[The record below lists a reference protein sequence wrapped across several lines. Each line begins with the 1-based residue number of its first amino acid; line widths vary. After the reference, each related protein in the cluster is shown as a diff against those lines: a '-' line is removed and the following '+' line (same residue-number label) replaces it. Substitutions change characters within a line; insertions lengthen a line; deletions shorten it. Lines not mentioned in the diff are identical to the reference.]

1 MARRGDGLGV
11 VSLGSEP
18 DAAVSAV
25 TAALGDPSLDTGW
38 ESSFGTYGTCPG
50 TEVRAVEWGGM
61 VLLFTD
67 GPTDFGSTPH
77 LFDWRHGSTTPLMAS
92 GAGSG
97 AGGRVTEGQER
108 YPGEGEI
115 VARSE
120 AGGAG

>member
-50 TEVRAVEWGGM
+50 TAVRAVEWGGL
-61 VLLFTD
+61 VLLFTA

-77 LFDWRHGSTTPLMAS
+77 LFPSRLGSPPPPLATAPRFGLAPPAPAS
-92 GAGSG
+92 PALP
-97 AGGRVTEGQER
+97 
-108 YPGEGEI
+108 PGP
-115 VARSE
+115 VAV
-120 AGGAG
+120 

>member
-50 TEVRAVEWGGM
+50 PEVRAVEWGGP

-67 GPTDFGSTPH
+67 GPTDFRSTHPLFSWRLGCTPH
-77 LFDWRHGSTTPLMAS
+77 PLTPGPGFVLAPRVPAATTP
-92 GAGSG
+92 
-97 AGGRVTEGQER
+97 T
-108 YPGEGEI
+108 P
-115 VARSE
+115 
-120 AGGAG
+120 